1 MKQTIINKLIM
12 PLALFTG
19 LGLAACKTPKGQ
31 AFSDFLGHTIAD
43 EVVRES
49 IKKEMGHKDYREE
62 ENVYQG
68 AQQRRNN
75 NLPENVV
82 WNGQKYRP
90 APGYTWVDPNN
101 QNDLRVVRKERI
113 QRYNEL
119 PLIFTCTGG
128 INTGGNYKD
137 VGTQIIFYPDQK
149 KHYVIGKA
157 ELFRRGNEFVNINEC
172 LTTGEKF
179 DPHKKTRRIEDDTNH
194 VCIFS
199 TEGGIEYARKHGYS
213 TTLWKNTWYVDG
225 KEIGSVTYALVD
237 KEMLKQQRLES
248 RDNVGGP
255 KETLN
260 HKKRGH
266 GEETGW
272 SNLPKE

>member
-1 MKQTIINKLIM
+1 MKSNLINKLIV

-101 QNDLRVVRKERI
+101 QNDLRVVKEAAIARKTEI
-113 QRYNEL
+113 NVYQDNTLQQRKPQFFNAAKEL
-119 PLIFTCTGG
+119 PSGEYADIR
-128 INTGGNYKD
+128 D
-137 VGTQIIFYPDQK
+137 IFYPGETI
-149 KHYVIGKA
+149 YVVGNFNGGKITNFWLA
-157 ELFRRGNEFVNINEC
+157 LDKNEQIPEDLVNGSDKVEIVFKGNYGGRAISEGRFDASSVLKDYGNNHRVYWLRNDKIVGYRDFVIMDKRP
-172 LTTGEKF
+172 GE
-179 DPHKKTRRIEDDTNH
+179 
-194 VCIFS
+194 
-199 TEGGIEYARKHGYS
+199 
-213 TTLWKNTWYVDG
+213 
-225 KEIGSVTYALVD
+225 
-237 KEMLKQQRLES
+237 
-248 RDNVGGP
+248 
-255 KETLN
+255 
-260 HKKRGH
+260 
-266 GEETGW
+266 
-272 SNLPKE
+272 